1 MKDKF
6 FLIYLLLCLSLT
18 PNASYAQS
26 DVATK
31 ESRYYSIQNVPIP
44 EDVMLEVGGLA
55 FTDDDKLAVATRRG
69 EIWMIEDPYQKKLRH
84 PKYTRFASGL
94 HETLYLSYHKGSFY
108 TTQRSELT
116 KITDT
121 NKDGK
126 ADLFKTVYAWPL
138 SGNYHEYAYGPLF
151 LPNGEMLVNLNLSW
165 EGKGKSLTKWRGWML
180 KIKENGEMTPFAT
193 GMRSPAGLG
202 LNENG
207 DIFYA
212 ENQGD
217 WIGSGWIT
225 HVKAGNF
232 VGHPEGLKWS
242 DEPNSPVKMKATAF
256 RKDSVGTM
264 FDFAKEQ
271 KGMKLPTVWF
281 PHTLMGISTS
291 AILSIHSDAF
301 GPFKGQLLVGDQGH
315 SKIMRVFLEKVNGE
329 YQGACFPFRE
339 GFSSGILRMAWGSD
353 NSLFVGMTSRG
364 WASTGGELYGLQRL
378 TWNNKPIFEIK
389 AMRAMDKGFE
399 LEFTQP
405 VNKQQ
410 ASNPA
415 AYQMTGFTYSYHRSY
430 GSPIINAMA
439 YNISNAEVSADGR
452 RVKLYVHGLR
462 EGYIHELKLKGIKS
476 QSGTGLLHP
485 LAYYT
490 LNAIPGGGQEH
501 QKHAQMMAQQAN
513 AQQKNKNTPCGGE
526 PSKNITEQPANWT
539 GGPDVTIN
547 IGTKPGLKFD
557 IEDFEVPEGSK
568 VKLVFNNTDD
578 MLHNLVITA
587 KGKGDEVGKMVMNL
601 GIDGPKLGYVPVSKD
616 VLFNTCLLQPES
628 SQSIYFVA
636 PQVGDYPYVCTF
648 PGHYTIMKGTM
659 KVTGKPK
666 ASK

>member
-1 MKDKF
+1 MKGKALF
-6 FLIYLLLCLSLT
+6 IHLLLCLAFHVS
-18 PNASYAQS
+18 NAQS
-26 DVATK
+26 GDAAK
-31 ESRYYSIQNVPIP
+31 ERRYYSIKNVPIP
-44 EDVMLEVGGLA
+44 ADVMLEVGGLA
-55 FTDDDKLAVATRRG
+55 FTEDDKLAVATRRG
-69 EIWMIEDPYQKKLRH
+69 EIWMIDDPYQNKLKNT
-84 PKYTRFASGL
+84 KYTRFASGL

-121 NKDGK
+121 DRDGK

-138 SGNYHEYAYGPLF
+138 SGNYHEYSYGPLF
-151 LPNGEMLVNLNLSW
+151 LPNGDMLVNLNLSW
-165 EGKGKSLTKWRGWML
+165 EGKGKSLAKWRGWML
-180 KIKENGEMTPFAT
+180 KVKENGEMTPFAT

-202 LNENG
+202 LHESG
-207 DIFYA
+207 DVFYS

-225 HVKAGNF
+225 HVKEGDF

-256 RKDSVGTM
+256 KTDSVGTM

-271 KGMKLPTVWF
+271 KGLKLPAVWF
-281 PHTLMGISTS
+281 PHTLMGISTT
-291 AILSIHSDAF
+291 AVLSINSDAF

-378 TWNNKPIFEIK
+378 VWNKKPIFEIK
-389 AMRAMDKGFE
+389 AMRALADGFE

-405 VNKQQ
+405 VNKRL
-410 ASNPA
+410 ASNPK
-415 AYQMTGFTYSYHRSY
+415 AYQMTGFTYSYQKSY
-430 GSPIINAMA
+430 GSPIINALP
-439 YNISNAEVSADGR
+439 YSISSAEVTKDGR
-452 RVKLYVHGLR
+452 KVKLIVHGLR
-462 EGYIHELKLKGIKS
+462 EGYIHELMLKGIKS
-476 QSGTGLLHP
+476 RTGTELLHP

-490 LNAIPGGGQEH
+490 LNAIPGGGQAH
-501 QKHAQMMAQQAN
+501 QKHAQMMTQQAN
-513 AQQKNKNTPCGGE
+513 AQQKDNNTPCGGE
-526 PSKNITEQPANWT
+526 PSKNPTEQPANWA
-539 GGPDVTIN
+539 GGPDITIT
-547 IGTKPGLKFD
+547 IGTKPGLKFS

-568 VKLVFNNTDD
+568 VKLVFDNTDD

-587 KGKGDEVGKMVMNL
+587 KGKGDEIGKKAMEL
-601 GIDGPKLGYVPVSKD
+601 GMDGPKLGYVPISAD
-616 VLFNTCLLQPES
+616 VLFNTCLLQPNS
-628 SQSIYFVA
+628 SQDIYFVA
-636 PQVGDYPYVCTF
+636 PKAGDYPYVCTF
-648 PGHYTIMKGTM
+648 PGHYNIMKGIM
-659 KVTGKPK
+659 KVSRKSIS
-666 ASK
+666 SK